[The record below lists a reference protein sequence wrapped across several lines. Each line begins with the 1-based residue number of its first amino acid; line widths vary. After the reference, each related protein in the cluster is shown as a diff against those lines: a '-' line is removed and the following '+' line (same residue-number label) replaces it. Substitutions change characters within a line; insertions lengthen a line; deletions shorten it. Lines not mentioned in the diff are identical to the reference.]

1 MIDPERVQ
9 FLELIDTARQYCR
22 IIENNADQ
30 SDWLRPLVRILPRLH
45 AGIVALHD
53 PGGHSLPP
61 ELADFDDRFDLFS
74 QLRAKLGELD
84 MYWLEYDEPGE
95 MASDVDHRSGSL
107 ADDLTDI
114 YFELKR
120 GLNMLDAA
128 GMDEVAHL
136 WDVGF
141 KQHWGQHLVDAERH
155 LYSLR
160 VNNRLI

>member
-9 FLELIDTARQYCR
+9 FQELIETARQYCR
-22 IIENNADQ
+22 LIEQGGEQTD
-30 SDWLRPLVRILPRLH
+30 LLKPLIRILPRLH

-53 PGGHSLPP
+53 PGGASLPP

-74 QLRAKLGELD
+74 ELRAKLGELD
-84 MYWLEYDEPGE
+84 MYWLEYDEPTEPAAG
-95 MASDVDHRSGSL
+95 VDHRSGSL

-120 GLNMLDAA
+120 GLNMLEAA

-136 WDVGF
+136 WEVGF
-141 KQHWGQHLVDAERH
+141 RQHWGQHLVDAERH

-160 VNNRLI
+160 VNNRLE